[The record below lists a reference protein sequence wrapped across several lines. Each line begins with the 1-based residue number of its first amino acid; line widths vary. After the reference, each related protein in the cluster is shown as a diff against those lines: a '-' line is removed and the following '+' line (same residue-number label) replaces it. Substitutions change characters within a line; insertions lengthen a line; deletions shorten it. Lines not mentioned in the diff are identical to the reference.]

1 MKFGW
6 EKKYPFVEDFIYLL
20 LSEEILSGKGIIS
33 SFINHFSLNFY
44 WKIFIVNSTTK
55 ISVVGIYFTSSH
67 LVRGKNKTSGF
78 VCLILSLNFQVQDL
92 YKHLKPNQ
100 PNQSLTNFYTTSPKS
115 FYSGVLEFCFC
126 QIPKFLKPYVWPK

>member
-6 EKKYPFVEDFIYLL
+6 EKKYPFVEDLFICCCQKRFYQAMGSSLVIF
-20 LSEEILSGKGIIS
+20 EII
-33 SFINHFSLNFY
+33 FHQ
-44 WKIFIVNSTTK
+44 IFICNSEFYQNF
-55 ISVVGIYFTSSH
+55 SSGNFSIYFTSSY
-67 LVRGKNKTSGF
+67 LVLGKNKTSGF
-78 VCLILSLNFQVQDL
+78 VCLILSLNLQVQDL